1 MGENQPFPDQ
11 IDPGPENWSIA
22 APLECVVTV
31 AVARVV
37 LCKKVHATLK
47 KKHTQELVTT
57 QVYWQTS
64 HKTTPF
70 DIKKTLNAA

>member
-22 APLECVVTV
+22 APLEGVVTV

-37 LCKKVHATLK
+37 LCKKVHAT
-47 KKHTQELVTT
+47 
-57 QVYWQTS
+57 
-64 HKTTPF
+64 
-70 DIKKTLNAA
+70 